1 MKKHL
6 VLITFLFPIIILSQP
21 IDSLKF
27 KKNNIGLTFS
37 TDYCFRTI
45 KTSAGSEQI
54 FQSIDSI
61 EVPKFGY
68 TVGFNYIRNMSKK
81 ISISTGILF
90 SDKGEK
96 TKQIYSSKTT
106 IFNYNNKY
114 YYLDI
119 PLKVDYRFFNKK
131 IKFFM
136 SAGISG
142 NIFLIEKTTQTT
154 GFTSDDVQNNF
165 YNHDGFSNMNMS
177 VLASAGVDFPLI
189 NNWIFKIE
197 SVYRRSIT
205 PISNTPLKKYLYSL
219 GINFGLFK
227 SF

>member
-1 MKKHL
+1 
-6 VLITFLFPIIILSQP
+6 
-21 IDSLKF
+21 
-27 KKNNIGLTFS
+27 
-37 TDYCFRTI
+37 
-45 KTSAGSEQI
+45 
-54 FQSIDSI
+54 
-61 EVPKFGY
+61 
-68 TVGFNYIRNMSKK
+68 
-81 ISISTGILF
+81 
-90 SDKGEK
+90 
-96 TKQIYSSKTT
+96 
-106 IFNYNNKY
+106 
-114 YYLDI
+114 
-119 PLKVDYRFFNKK
+119 
-131 IKFFM
+131 M

-177 VLASAGVDFPLI
+177 VLASVGVDCPLI

-197 SVYRRSIT
+197 PVYRRSIT